1 MALDQSFIGRTYP
14 PSPAYEVSREKIRE
28 FADAVGE
35 QSEIHR
41 DPEAAK
47 AAGYA
52 DVIAPPTFAILVSM
66 KANEVLIMDPE
77 LGLDYTR
84 VVHGDQTFAHH
95 RPIQAGD
102 RLVVTTHVDAINSRM
117 GNDIV
122 SVRAE
127 ISTESGEQVTTAR
140 STLVARGTA
149 ATEDQ
154 P

>member
-14 PSPAYEVSREKIRE
+14 PSPPYEVSREKIRE

-35 QSEIHR
+35 PGEIHR

-47 AAGYA
+47 AAGYV
-52 DVIAPPTFAILVSM
+52 DVIAPPTFAILISM
-66 KANEVLIMDPE
+66 KANEVLVMDPE

-84 VVHGDQTFAHH
+84 VVHGDQTFVHH
-95 RPIQAGD
+95 RPIVAGD

-127 ISTESGEQVTTAR
+127 LATESGEQVTTAR

-149 ATEDQ
+149 TEEQ
-154 P
+154 A